1 MSVVSEPYVYAYADE
16 ADKVDAYVA
25 ALSALHTRPP
35 SDTEPREAQY
45 IHIWTRGVTEKIY
58 RGPISLEEV
67 IHLVRAHFTSTSEAT
82 ADVTVHMPGQD
93 WFANLSVLCEA
104 AGCHSEGFPVEPLT
118 VSSGGTRMFP
128 TGVQVAASHEALSVP
143 VGAAML
149 ARFAQ
154 QDIENILRRFCA
166 PDASGRVKAGGVT
179 VRDKDRRME
188 GFWWNAPLELS
199 ATYNVDLHVARDVAL
214 SWLHLHDGDRVEY
227 VAGLSLDA
235 LAARVEAAP
244 KGTTIGLAPT
254 TKLLIDH
261 LGEDS
266 DASDHE
272 DTRGLHA
279 GALRRV
285 PRARLPEDEELSR
298 EQVLAILQT
307 PPEVLLQAL
316 EAAAGVL
323 DEQWAEAEQRAL
335 EALEAT
341 KKAEQK
347 VAVKTDTYAHRCF
360 MERHTPYHIR
370 RLETGGVMIATHPYR
385 HLWPLWSDALRLL
398 GIRT

>member
-35 SDTEPREAQY
+35 GDKDALPTQH
-45 IHIWTRGVTEKIY
+45 IHISTLGVEEEIY
-58 RGPISLEEV
+58 RDPISLEEM
-67 IHLVRAHFTSTSEAT
+67 IKLIRAHLTPTSEAT
-82 ADVTVHMPGQD
+82 AHVTVHMHGQD

-104 AGCHSEGFPVEPLT
+104 AGCHSEGFAVQPLT
-118 VSSGGTRMFP
+118 VSHGYTYMFL
-128 TGVQVAASHEALSVP
+128 TEVEVAASHEALPVP

-254 TKLLIDH
+254 MKLLIDH

-272 DTRGLHA
+272 ETRGLHA
-279 GALRRV
+279 GAIRRV

-316 EAAAGVL
+316 EAAAAVP
-323 DEQWAEAEQRAL
+323 DEQWAEAERRAL
-335 EALEAT
+335 EALEAA

-347 VAVKTDTYAHRCF
+347 VAIKVDTYAHRCF
-360 MERHTPYHIR
+360 MERHAPYHVR
-370 RLETGGVMIATHPYR
+370 RLETGGVMIATHCYR
-385 HLWPLWSDALRLL
+385 HLWPLWSEALRLL
-398 GIRT
+398 GIRP